1 MYETK
6 DMSKEIKIDPFG
18 FREYDARW
26 IYEKDINKLGIENL
40 GKGLGTQIIKHT
52 KKNNPRVIVGHDYR
66 SYSEEIKTFL
76 KKGLISTGCNVED
89 IGLSLSPTVYFAQFN
104 LNADAV
110 AMVTASHNE
119 NGWTGVKMG
128 IQKGLTHAPEEM
140 KELKEITLNSKFIE
154 GDGNEK
160 KIENFQKIY
169 IQDLIQK
176 KKIKKKIK
184 AVVACGN
191 GTAGIFAPEI
201 LRGIGCEVVELDCN
215 LDFTFPKYNPN
226 PEDLKM
232 LHAIS
237 KAVKENNADIGFG
250 FDGDGDRVGVID
262 NKGNEIFS
270 DKIGLLI
277 ARNLSSKHKGS
288 KFVVDVKSTGLY
300 AKDKIL
306 LENNCETIY
315 WKTGHSHIKR
325 KVHTEK
331 ALAGFEK
338 SGHFFFN
345 QPLGYGYDDG
355 INSAIQICHLLN
367 NKNKKMNE
375 IFNELPNTYQ
385 SPTMAPFCKD
395 DEKYQVVENLIKK
408 IEKIKSDNIKIDDQV
423 IIEVL
428 TVNGIRFSFE
438 DGSWGLIRASSNKPS
453 LVIVTESP
461 TSNQRKKNIFN
472 FIDNLLQKTGKIGK
486 YDQKI

>member
-1 MYETK
+1 MTQN
-6 DMSKEIKIDPFG
+6 IKIDPYG

-26 IYEKDINKLGIENL
+26 LYEESINKAGIENL
-40 GKGLGTQIIKHT
+40 GKGLGTQIINHT
-52 KKNNPRVIVGHDYR
+52 KKNNPTVIVGHDYR
-66 SYSEEIKTFL
+66 SYSKEIKTAL
-76 KKGLISTGCNVED
+76 KKGLLSTGCNVED
-89 IGLSLSPTVYFAQFN
+89 VGLSLSPMVYFAQFR
-104 LNADAV
+104 LNSDAV

-128 IQKGLTHAPEEM
+128 IKKGLTHAPEEM
-140 KELKEITLNSKFIE
+140 KELKEITLNQKFKS
-154 GDGNEK
+154 GRGKEK
-160 KIENFQKIY
+160 QIENFQQVYKE
-169 IQDLIQK
+169 DLIK
-176 KKIKKKIK
+176 NNKIKKKIK

-191 GTAGIFAPEI
+191 GTAGIFAPDI
-201 LRGIGCEVVELDCN
+201 LRGIGCEVIELDCN
-215 LDFTFPKYNPN
+215 LDWTFPKYNPN
-226 PEDLKM
+226 PEDLEM
-232 LHAIS
+232 LHEIAKS
-237 KAVKENNADIGFG
+237 VKENNADIGFG

-277 ARNLSSKHKGS
+277 ARNLSTKHQNS

-300 AKDKIL
+300 SKDKVL
-306 LENNCETIY
+306 VKNNCDTIY

-325 KVHTEK
+325 KVNTEK

-355 INSAIQICHLLN
+355 INSAIQVCHLIN
-367 NKNKKMNE
+367 NQNKKMSE
-375 IFNELPNTYQ
+375 IIEELPTTYQ

-395 DEKYQVVENLIKK
+395 EEKYQVVEELVKQV
-408 IEKIKSDNIKIDDQV
+408 EKIKNNKIKIDNQ
-423 IIEVL
+423 IITEIL

-453 LVIVTESP
+453 LVVVIESP
-461 TSNQRKKNIFN
+461 TSDKRKKVIFD
-472 FIDNLLQKTGKIGK
+472 FIDDLLQKTGKIGD

>member
-1 MYETK
+1 MFENL
-6 DMSKEIKIDPFG
+6 KIDPYG

-26 IYEKDINKLGIENL
+26 VYEKDINKLGITNL
-40 GKGLGTQIIKHT
+40 GKGLGTQIINHT
-52 KKNNPRVIVGHDYR
+52 KKNQPRVIVGHDYR
-66 SYSEEIKTFL
+66 SYSEDIKQAF
-76 KKGLISTGCNVED
+76 KEGLISTGCFVED
-89 IGLSLSPTVYFAQFN
+89 VGLSLSPMVYFAQFN
-104 LNADAV
+104 LDADAV
-110 AMVTASHNE
+110 AMITASHNE

-128 IQKGLTHAPEEM
+128 IKKGLTHAPDEM
-140 KELKEITLNSKFIE
+140 KELKDITLNKKFIN
-154 GDGNEK
+154 GKGKEK
-160 KIENFQKIY
+160 EIKNFQEIY
-169 IQDLIQK
+169 KKDLINK
-176 KKIKKKIK
+176 NKINKKIK

-191 GTAGIFAPEI
+191 GTAGIFAPDI
-201 LRGIGCEVVELDCN
+201 LRGVGCEVIELDCN
-215 LDFTFPKYNPN
+215 LDWTFPKYNPN

-232 LHAIS
+232 LQEIS

-262 NKGNEIFS
+262 NKGDEIFS

-277 ARNLSSKHKGS
+277 ARNLSTSHQKS
-288 KFVVDVKSTGLY
+288 KFIVDVKSTGLY
-300 AKDKIL
+300 ANDIIL
-306 LENNCETIY
+306 NKNKCETIY

-325 KVHTEK
+325 KVHNEK

-355 INSAIQICHLLN
+355 INSAIQVCHLLDN
-367 NKNKKMNE
+367 QNKKMSE
-375 IFNELPNTYQ
+375 IIKDLPQTFQ

-395 DEKYQVVENLIKK
+395 EEKYQVVEGLVDQ
-408 IEKIKSDNIKIDDQV
+408 IEKIKKEKIKIDGQE
-423 IIEVL
+423 IKEIL

-461 TSNQRKKNIFN
+461 TSNERKIKIFH
-472 FIDNLLQKTGKIGK
+472 FIDDLLKKTGKVGD